1 MVWRNFLVRV
11 NFSFLHTVLC
21 CEIASNQIDLKMTF
35 LYKSFMNSLHKT
47 LYNNWNFFKVRPH
60 KCEICGY
67 GFSER
72 RFMEKHIKAVHEKVK
87 PVACEFCEYK
97 CTTKDTLARHMW
109 HKHEREPRFNCRL
122 CDAKYMKRTLLESHY
137 K

>member
-1 MVWRNFLVRV
+1 
-11 NFSFLHTVLC
+11 
-21 CEIASNQIDLKMTF
+21 
-35 LYKSFMNSLHKT
+35 
-47 LYNNWNFFKVRPH
+47 
-60 KCEICGY
+60 
-67 GFSER
+67 
-72 RFMEKHIKAVHEKVK
+72 MEKHIKAVHEKVK

-137 K
+137 KYAFPHFYFIENVDF